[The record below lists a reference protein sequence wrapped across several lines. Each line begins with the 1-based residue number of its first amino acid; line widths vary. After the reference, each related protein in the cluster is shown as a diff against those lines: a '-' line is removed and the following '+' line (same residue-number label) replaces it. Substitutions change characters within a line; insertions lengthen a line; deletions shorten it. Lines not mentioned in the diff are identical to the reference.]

1 MSLKIIDFG
10 KFSSDQK
17 NDKKTQIIITH
28 TSRDVN
34 EYLMSLKYR
43 LNGKYNKIPN
53 YVISREGE
61 ILQLLSNE
69 NYSNFFY
76 DNEIN
81 KKSIIISLENLGWLE
96 KEPLKNNYINWVG
109 NIYNGKVFERKWRD
123 FYFWQPYTD
132 NQTEKLAELIRKI
145 CEETLIP
152 DKFIGHNTKI
162 NGIEK
167 FKGIL
172 TRSNYSLVN
181 TDVSP
186 AFDFDFFN
194 KSFNDE

>member
-1 MSLKIIDFG
+1 MSLNILDFG
-10 KFSSDQK
+10 KFSLNQK
-17 NDKKTQIIITH
+17 NNKKTQIIITH
-28 TSRDVN
+28 TSRDIN

-43 LNGKYNKIPN
+43 LNGVYSKIPN

-61 ILQLLSNE
+61 ILQLLKNE
-69 NYSNFFY
+69 DYSNFFY
-76 DNEIN
+76 DNNIN

-96 KEPLKNNYINWVG
+96 KEPLKNNYINWIG
-109 NIYNGKVFERKWRD
+109 NIYYGKVFERKWRD
-123 FYFWQPYTD
+123 FYFWQPYTKI
-132 NQTEKLAELIRKI
+132 QLESATELIKI
-145 CEETLIP
+145 ICDEMHIP
-152 DKFIGHNTKI
+152 KKFIGHNTKI
-162 NGIEK
+162 NGIEN
-167 FKGIL
+167 FKGVL